1 MKASEV
7 TGGRPVTVIGAGL
20 VGAGWA
26 IVFARA
32 GLNVRMFDVNPQVL
46 ESAPALVA
54 QQLDGLHSYGL
65 LKESVDT
72 IRARITVVHHLKQA
86 LDGAC
91 YAQESVLEK
100 VDVKRKLVE
109 EIDSFGFDDLI
120 VGSSTS
126 GIPASDFGRNLNL
139 SPRILVSH
147 WSARHRRRMPPSI
160 SPTS

>member
-1 MKASEV
+1 MKAAEV

-65 LKESVDT
+65 LTESVDT
-72 IRARITVVHHLKQA
+72 IRALWSEPEDVAAHSGVASGQPA
-86 LDGAC
+86 VSGA
-91 YAQESVLEK
+91 
-100 VDVKRKLVE
+100 
-109 EIDSFGFDDLI
+109 
-120 VGSSTS
+120 
-126 GIPASDFGRNLNL
+126 
-139 SPRILVSH
+139 
-147 WSARHRRRMPPSI
+147 HR
-160 SPTS
+160 